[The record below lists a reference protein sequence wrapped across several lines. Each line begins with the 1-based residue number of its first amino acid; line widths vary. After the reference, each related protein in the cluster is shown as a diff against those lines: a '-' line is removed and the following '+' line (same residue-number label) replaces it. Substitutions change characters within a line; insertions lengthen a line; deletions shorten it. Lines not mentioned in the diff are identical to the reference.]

1 LDQTPEFT
9 TVRIA
14 VRDSGIGIASE
25 NQSKIFDG
33 FSQAEASTTRRFG
46 GTGLGLSI
54 CRRLV
59 GMMGGQLGLESTLG
73 QGTTFFFSVTMA
85 RTDQITERAPRVAQG
100 TLQNLSV
107 LVADDNPVARELMH
121 SMAQSWGWSV
131 DLASD
136 GAQAVALAD
145 ARAKAAQPPYDAV
158 FMDWKMPGMDGWE
171 AIAQMQ
177 QVAPAMTAPITIMV
191 SAHGRD
197 MLAQRS
203 AQEQARLHAFL
214 VKPITASML
223 FDAVADAHAG
233 HSNVRARPRDRA
245 KKPERLQGL
254 RLLVVE
260 DNLINQQ
267 VARELLTA
275 EGAVVQLADN
285 GQLGVEAV
293 AQANPQFDAVL
304 MDIQMP
310 VMDGYA
316 ATDAIRQQLG
326 ITDLPIIAMTAN
338 AMASDRAACLA
349 AGMDDHVGKPFDLP
363 HLIEVLLN
371 FTKRAH
377 GSAQSSIAIQR
388 LTAGA
393 PSVQAPAHAQAL
405 PDVSVVDV
413 DGATMRMGGDRE
425 LYAAILEAYCEEL
438 GGQPD

>member
-1 LDQTPEFT
+1 
-9 TVRIA
+9 
-14 VRDSGIGIASE
+14 
-25 NQSKIFDG
+25 
-33 FSQAEASTTRRFG
+33 
-46 GTGLGLSI
+46 
-54 CRRLV
+54 
-59 GMMGGQLGLESTLG
+59 
-73 QGTTFFFSVTMA
+73 
-85 RTDQITERAPRVAQG
+85 
-100 TLQNLSV
+100 
-107 LVADDNPVARELMH
+107 
-121 SMAQSWGWSV
+121 
-131 DLASD
+131 
-136 GAQAVALAD
+136 
-145 ARAKAAQPPYDAV
+145 
-158 FMDWKMPGMDGWE
+158 
-171 AIAQMQ
+171 
-177 QVAPAMTAPITIMV
+177 MV

-438 GGQPD
+438 GAQPDLLDAALDAGDFAGAMRLLHTLKGLSATVGASYMEAVAKQAESAVKAPHAANYTPEQIAELRTTFRAAVTSSSHVLAQVLHKIK